1 MFNQQNRKVQG
12 VGPQM
17 FGESLVVDLIGCHKR
32 LFNRVDI
39 TRFCRELCVVL
50 GMDREDLHFW
60 DYEGEEAQY
69 KAAPDHLKGITAV
82 QFISTSSVTIHALDV
97 SRQVFI
103 DVFSCKEF
111 DHDKA
116 AKFSAEFFKGKIN
129 AQHSLTR
136 G

>member
-1 MFNQQNRKVQG
+1 MLNQQNRKVDG
-12 VGPQM
+12 VGPMM
-17 FGESLVVDLIGCHKR
+17 FGESLVLDLIDCKR
-32 LFNRVDI
+32 IFNRQSI
-39 TRFCRELCVVL
+39 KRFCREMCILL

-60 DYEGEEAQY
+60 DYPEGSAEY
-69 KAAPDHLKGITAV
+69 KAAPDHLKGTTAV
-82 QFISTSSVTIHALDV
+82 QFISTSSITIHTLDV

-111 DHDKA
+111 GHDKA
-116 AKFSAEFFKGKIN
+116 ATFAAEFFKGKIN